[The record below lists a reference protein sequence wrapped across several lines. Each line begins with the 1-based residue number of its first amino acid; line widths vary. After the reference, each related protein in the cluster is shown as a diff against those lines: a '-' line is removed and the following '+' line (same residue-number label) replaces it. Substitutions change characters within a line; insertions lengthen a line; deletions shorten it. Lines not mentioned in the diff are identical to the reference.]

1 VERFKAYEALFD
13 RFPEHRRG
21 VEFIQIAPTSRS
33 DVKTYQHIRQQLES
47 EAGHINGRLSDLDW
61 TPLHY
66 LNKSHDRRVLMGLF
80 RDADIGFVTP
90 LRDGMNLVAKE
101 YVASQD
107 PEDPGVLV
115 LSRFAGAAR
124 ELTSALIVN
133 PYDCIGMAEA
143 LDRALRMPLTERKD
157 RYEHMMRTIRA
168 ADLDAWRDTFLR
180 DLRAFSSRPSTQVL
194 PSPLFSV

>member
-1 VERFKAYEALFD
+1 M
-13 RFPEHRRG
+13 
-21 VEFIQIAPTSRS
+21 
-33 DVKTYQHIRQQLES
+33 KTYQTIRQQLES

-66 LNKSHDRRVLMGLF
+66 LNKSHDRRTLMGLF
-80 RDADIGFVTP
+80 RYAAVGFVTP

-101 YVASQD
+101 YVASQN

-115 LSRFAGAAR
+115 LSRFAGAAK

-143 LDRALRMPLTERKD
+143 LDRALRMPLAERKD
-157 RYEHMMRTIRA
+157 RYEHMMQAIRA

-180 DLRAFSSRPSTQVL
+180 DLRTFSSRPRSTAKKPPVV
-194 PSPLFSV
+194 S